1 MTTTVPFRLCAALL
15 AALAVTSC
23 ATTANY
29 EKILQS
35 WVGNSEDHLVES
47 WGPPQRSYALSDGGE
62 VIEYVRQASQTM
74 GGYTQY
80 VPMTTYNIVTVVM
93 VVMLT
98 AITQEQA
105 PRMSSSGPRFIRC
118 IMCASRILPL
128 MQPGRF
134 APGAGEAM
142 LARHAHSNLLQ
153 NR

>member
-80 VPMTTYNIVTVVM
+80 VPMTTYNNGNVNSYGSNGGYAYGNYSGTSTEVAPHG
-93 VVMLT
+93 T
-98 AITQEQA
+98 AENWRVRDA
-105 PRMSSSGPRFIRC
+105 
-118 IMCASRILPL
+118 
-128 MQPGRF
+128 
-134 APGAGEAM
+134 
-142 LARHAHSNLLQ
+142 
-153 NR
+153 